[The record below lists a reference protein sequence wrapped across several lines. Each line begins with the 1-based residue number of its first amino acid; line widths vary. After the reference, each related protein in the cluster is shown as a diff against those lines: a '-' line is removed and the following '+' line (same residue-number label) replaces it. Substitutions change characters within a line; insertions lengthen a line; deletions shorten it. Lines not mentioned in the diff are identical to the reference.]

1 MYLFYFFKSIEMHG
15 NNESGYTNQVKVIAN
30 HKNHKTPVS
39 WHLKREYQIVK
50 FNKLTIFLK
59 FLDMFC
65 LAMNYRIYNYKKSS
79 LFHLSFYRA

>member
-39 WHLKREYQIVK
+39 WHLKREYQVVK

-79 LFHLSFYRA
+79 LFNLSFYRA

>member
-39 WHLKREYQIVK
+39 WHLKREYQVVK

-59 FLDMFC
+59 FLDMFS
-65 LAMNYRIYNYKKSS
+65 LAMNY
-79 LFHLSFYRA
+79 L